1 MATKIS
7 SEDVLHGDLN
17 DTKVAYETFEVIVR
31 RDKLSRP
38 STQYIIMAKAIDD
51 AGNVAQQVSNKARF
65 CNDCIPPEPSD
76 NPDKFSGGEIFG
88 IIVGVL
94 VLAAMVGFV
103 IFAALVYSGVV
114 KKPDI
119 KKPNFKMPKSFKS

>member
-1 MATKIS
+1 M
-7 SEDVLHGDLN
+7 
-17 DTKVAYETFEVIVR
+17 AYETFEIIVS
-31 RDKLSRP
+31 RDKLSKP
-38 STQYIIMAKAIDD
+38 STQYIIMAKAIDG

-88 IIVGVL
+88 IIVGVF

-119 KKPNFKMPKSFKS
+119 KKPNLKIPKSFKS

>member
-65 CNDCIPPEPSD
+65 CNDCIRV
-76 NPDKFSGGEIFG
+76 FSGKG
-88 IIVGVL
+88 
-94 VLAAMVGFV
+94 
-103 IFAALVYSGVV
+103 YSIQQGTY
-114 KKPDI
+114 I
-119 KKPNFKMPKSFKS
+119 NFETMGCATACQYIS